1 MFRLWH
7 SKRFKVKFML
17 YFAMPLSVSF
27 AHIKRQTRLLLL
39 LLLKFCTFKCLF
51 SLYMH
56 IAQLQQHWKYLFSTQ
71 KRPLSTPK
79 NTTAKCNFSFFQIL
93 LSIFTFFHS
102 LNFAHSNGIRQAQG
116 KHIQTC
122 AHTQTRTQKYFSLS
136 MSLSLSRCEKLSLGG
151 GRKRQQRERKYK
163 CSANGFCGDV
173 TVASVGDRWKR

>member
-1 MFRLWH
+1 
-7 SKRFKVKFML
+7 
-17 YFAMPLSVSF
+17 MPLSVSF
-27 AHIKRQTRLLLL
+27 AHIKRHTRLLLLL
-39 LLLKFCTFKCLF
+39 LLLKFCTLKCLF

-79 NTTAKCNFSFFQIL
+79 HTTAKCNFFFLSNTSFYLYF
-93 LSIFTFFHS
+93 FFHS

-122 AHTQTRTQKYFSLS
+122 AHTQTRTQKCFSLS
-136 MSLSLSRCEKLSLGG
+136 MCLSRYEKLSLDG

>member
-39 LLLKFCTFKCLF
+39 LLLLKFCTFKCLF

-56 IAQLQQHWKYLFSTQ
+56 IAQIQQHWKYLFSTQ

-79 NTTAKCNFSFFQIL
+79 HTTAKCNFSFFQIL
-93 LSIFTFFHS
+93 LSIFTFFPLSQLRSFERHS
-102 LNFAHSNGIRQAQG
+102 PSTG
-116 KHIQTC
+116 KT
-122 AHTQTRTQKYFSLS
+122 HTDMRTHTNTYAEIFLS
-136 MSLSLSRCEKLSLGG
+136 FYVSLSLSMRETLTRRRAQATATRAQVQMLG
-151 GRKRQQRERKYK
+151 
-163 CSANGFCGDV
+163 
-173 TVASVGDRWKR
+173 